1 MQLYVS
7 PIQFAALPH
16 DDGLH
21 VEHILRSEPRRSRRA
36 VASKYAWRPISISQ
50 SATIKCQERTVKSY
64 VFEVVIEEDQFE
76 DGRPGFSAHCPSI
89 EGAYTWGETRD
100 QALERIQESVKL
112 ILDEMRD
119 EGKPVP
125 PNSAV
130 MELESPAVLVTV

>member
-1 MQLYVS
+1 V
-7 PIQFAALPH
+7 AA
-16 DDGLH
+16 
-21 VEHILRSEPRRSRRA
+21 
-36 VASKYAWRPISISQ
+36 ISISQ

-100 QALERIQESVKL
+100 QALERIQEAVKL